1 MPYYSEPNE
10 QVSKGSQDE
19 GTATQPPKW
28 MNAINPQAR
37 TDDPQPGV
45 QYENAPYGPTIPS
58 EVQNEGLPLKASE
71 MDPLRPIK
79 APKVDKVKMNVLKT
93 ENTRPKCLIPL
104 YPSFKWGIPNP
115 KIHQYWRE
123 KDIKAKEKR
132 LLNMAVP
139 KSGGPWSGK
148 KNMEGAMAHQEDT
161 GIIKPVKKG
170 KGKGKG
176 PPKSHQLKIIK
187 VIQKPEKKRDEHPQ
201 PSKKH
206 ITLKEGWKAQVNKGV
221 QTPEMYRDLSSD
233 LGAIQPPFSTME
245 QDKPD
250 QGEWETGETEWEMVG
265 EESQPEME
273 LGPWTEEEAWY
284 QQAAFAG
291 DGENLE
297 GTEGEE

>member
-170 KGKGKG
+170 KG
-176 PPKSHQLKIIK
+176 PTKSHQLKIIK
-187 VIQKPEKKRDEHPQ
+187 VIQKTEKKKGEHPHS
-201 PSKKH
+201 SKKRSA
-206 ITLKEGWKAQVNKGV
+206 LKEGWKLQDDKGV
-221 QTPEMYRDLSSD
+221 QTQEIHQEWTSD
-233 LGAIQPPFSTME
+233 LGGTQPPPRTTAQE
-245 QDKPD
+245 KPD
-250 QGEWETGETEWEMVG
+250 EEDWEICETEWDMVG
-265 EESQPEME
+265 EEYQPGKEQ
-273 LGPWTEEEAWY
+273 GPWTEEEAWY
-284 QQAAFAG
+284 QQAAYASG
-291 DGENLE
+291 EENLE
-297 GTEGEE
+297 DTEGEE